1 MAVLIASPIVLR
13 FKVADRDESS
23 TTAHCK
29 LVLQWRPLDKG
40 GCSVDPEDDKCGLPY
55 PLLLGP
61 HIGIT
66 VCSTRHYAV
75 TFGSPVNAYNTSNKQ
90 SLMTPLIAFIFILSS
105 TVYNAPSRTPRAKYV
120 SYEPELRRSPSLAT
134 CPSCRTEVTT
144 QVTFK
149 AGTFAWLMCLVLVLG
164 CCLIP
169 LFANHFKDA
178 YHTCPRCRLVLH
190 VHKKQCCE

>member
-1 MAVLIASPIVLR
+1 MESLPKVDEPFPAPLPHSLPEGSKPDQDVKVYKVHSPFTRPPPQLPSSSFSSAVCLPNQMLSP
-13 FKVADRDESS
+13 
-23 TTAHCK
+23 
-29 LVLQWRPLDKG
+29 
-40 GCSVDPEDDKCGLPY
+40 LP
-55 PLLLGP
+55 
-61 HIGIT
+61 
-66 VCSTRHYAV
+66 
-75 TFGSPVNAYNTSNKQ
+75 
-90 SLMTPLIAFIFILSS
+90 
-105 TVYNAPSRTPRAKYV
+105 VYDAPSRTPRAKYV

-149 AGTFAWLMCLVLVLG
+149 AGTFAWVMCLVFVLCGLVLG